1 MQIIL
6 LERVENLG
14 NLGDEVT
21 VKNGFARNFLLPNGK
36 ALVANNK
43 NRARFEA
50 ERDVLE
56 KRNAENRDAASE
68 AGTALDGAAFVIIR
82 QSGTTGQL
90 YGSVT
95 ARDVMEV
102 AATEGFKIKRDQVR
116 LDTPIK
122 KLGIHDVGI
131 RLHAEVRV
139 NITVNVARTEDEADR
154 QAAGENVIDTL
165 AAEETEASE
174 AQAIAMA
181 AAAAELDTAPEGDDE

>member
-139 NITVNVARTEDEADR
+139 NITVNVARTEDEAER